1 MRTTSLIALFTLA
14 SAVVGTNTTEFTE
27 FYTLGCPNSTK
38 PHASQ
43 DEQLVAVN
51 DFANLLYLQKA
62 IETAEYKYVAK
73 DFINH
78 APEVPGNG
86 IALAIQTL
94 SKLLPTSTIEIQ
106 RIFVGKDIN
115 GKSFSTT
122 HFKGISSVQGVGD
135 IADIWRLIGTCKYLV
150 LVLRIF
156 EACLPLR
163 PLY

>member
-1 MRTTSLIALFTLA
+1 MRTTSLITLFTLA
-14 SAVVGTNTTEFTE
+14 SAAVGTNITE

-43 DEQLVAVN
+43 HEQLIAVN
-51 DFANLLYLQKA
+51 DFANLLYLQKQ

-73 DFINH
+73 NFINH

-94 SKLLPTSTIEIQ
+94 KQLLPTSTIEIQ

-135 IADIWRLIGTCKYLV
+135 IADIWRLIGTC
-150 LVLRIF
+150 
-156 EACLPLR
+156 E
-163 PLY
+163 